1 VRSAARGPLVV
12 LDVDSTLIGQE
23 VVDLLADAAGVG
35 QDVAEITA
43 AAMRG
48 ELDFAASLARRV
60 ALLEGLPES
69 VLASVRARITV
80 TDGVPALLDAV
91 HAVGGL
97 VCAVSGGFDRVL
109 TPLAEELGL
118 DRWRANTLE
127 VTDGRLTGRIE
138 GPVIDAAAKRAALL
152 AWAAEAE
159 VPLSRTVAIG
169 DGANDLLLL
178 ETAGLGVAFDAK
190 PAVRDRA
197 DVVLPG
203 RDLTPVLGLLGL
215 A

>member
-1 VRSAARGPLVV
+1 MSRVSRGPLVV

-23 VVDLLADAAGVG
+23 VVDLIAEEAGVG
-35 QDVAEITA
+35 AEVAAITD

-48 ELDFAASLARRV
+48 ELDFVGSLTRRV

-69 VLASVRARITV
+69 VLGRVQARITV
-80 TDGVPALLDAV
+80 TAGARALLGAV
-91 HAVGGL
+91 HASGGQ

-109 TPLAEELGL
+109 APLAEELGL
-118 DRWRANTLE
+118 GRWRANALG
-127 VTDGRLTGRIE
+127 VADGRLTGRVE
-138 GPVIDAAAKRAALL
+138 GAVVDAAAKRAALL
-152 AWAAEAE
+152 EWSADCGT
-159 VPLSRTVAIG
+159 PLSRTVAIG
-169 DGANDLLLL
+169 DGANDLLML
-178 ETAGLGVAFDAK
+178 EAAGLGIAFDAK

-203 RDLTPVLGLLGL
+203 RDLSPVIALLGL